1 MSCGICCRTTDSFP
15 GDGQVDGG
23 IVDVLQFALDG
34 VTDQTNAIANNLAN
48 ANTPDFT
55 ASDVNFQTSLEQA
68 ITGPGQATAAITTTP
83 STAPAG
89 TNGNNVDYG
98 GELVASEQS
107 ALEYQQLSQSL
118 NDQFRLIRGV
128 VGGGWS

>member
-1 MSCGICCRTTDSFP
+1 VSHGEGRASDNFP
-15 GDGQVDGG
+15 GESQVDGG

-48 ANTPDFT
+48 SQTPNYT
-55 ASDVNFQTSLEQA
+55 ASDVSFQQSLA
-68 ITGPGQATAAITTTP
+68 LALNSPGEATASITTTP
-83 STAPAG
+83 STNPAG
-89 TNGNNVDYG
+89 SNGNNVDFG
-98 GELVASEQS
+98 TELVSSEQS